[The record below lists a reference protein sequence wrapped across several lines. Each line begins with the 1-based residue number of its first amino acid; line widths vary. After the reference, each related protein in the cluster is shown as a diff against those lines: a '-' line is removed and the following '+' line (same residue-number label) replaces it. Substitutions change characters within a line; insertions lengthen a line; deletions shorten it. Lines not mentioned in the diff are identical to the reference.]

1 MEQQK
6 IINDL
11 KEWQGKD
18 EEKRAFILILAEQ
31 SDEDDIEGNAVVQGK
46 KQITCV
52 ALADAIRNVPDL
64 FKDAS
69 RLALVNTIL
78 KGKEV
83 KTYKDT
89 NAHIN

>member
-1 MEQQK
+1 MERTK
-6 IINDL
+6 IIDDL

-18 EEKRAFILILAEQ
+18 EEKRAFILIIAEQ
-31 SDEDDIEGNAVVQGK
+31 SDEDDIEGNAVVQGNK
-46 KQITCV
+46 KITCA
-52 ALADAIRNVPDL
+52 ALADVIRNVPNL

-78 KGKEV
+78 KGKEG
-83 KTYKDT
+83 KTDKDT